1 MTELLTLED
10 THIHQILRD
19 PRYASMGCVQNLKA
33 GLQAAVA
40 SCGRCK
46 GKRAAAKDA
55 AMRSFRACLT
65 TLPQAQRDAFKKL
78 LGTKKVRLT
87 KRNSKGAKVIVTF

>member
-10 THIHQILRD
+10 THINQIMRD
-19 PRYASMGCVQNLKA
+19 PRYAGMGCVQNLKA
-33 GLQAAVA
+33 GLQAAVT

-46 GKRAAAKDA
+46 GKRQRAKDA
-55 AMRSFRACLT
+55 AMRTFRSCLT
-65 TLPQAQRDAFKKL
+65 TLPEKQRNEFKKL
-78 LGTKKVRLT
+78 LGTKKVRIT